1 MIFVKMDVPW
11 YYNQAFSPR
20 ERPSR
25 PVESIT
31 EVLPK
36 RTKKLLTKHKSLDKI
51 YKLSVDSRRT
61 LRTEYC

>member
-11 YYNQAFSPR
+11 YYNQTFSPR
-20 ERPSR
+20 EKPSR

-36 RTKKLLTKHKSLDKI
+36 RIKKVVDK
-51 YKLSVDSRRT
+51 T
-61 LRTEYC
+61 